1 MGCFV
6 NSTSGAGLS
15 KMKANKEYKKRVNVC
30 WEVGEER
37 KCRTM
42 SHDEAYALKRWLDEN
57 NGFTF
62 WFQALDD

>member
-1 MGCFV
+1 
-6 NSTSGAGLS
+6 
-15 KMKANKEYKKRVNVC
+15 MKANKEYKKRVNVC

>member
-1 MGCFV
+1 MGCSV
-6 NSTSGAGLS
+6 NSTSGASLN
-15 KMKANKEYKKRVNVC
+15 KMKTNKEYKKRVNVC

-37 KCRTM
+37 ACRTM
-42 SHDEAYALKRWLDEN
+42 SKDEAYALKQWLDEN

>member
-1 MGCFV
+1 MVYFIDRYRTC
-6 NSTSGAGLS
+6 SLTE
-15 KMKANKEYKKRVNVC
+15 MKANKQYKKRVNVC

-42 SHDEAYALKRWLDEN
+42 SNDEAYALKKWLDDN

>member
-6 NSTSGAGLS
+6 NSTSGASLN
-15 KMKANKEYKKRVNVC
+15 KMKTNKEYKKRVNVC
-30 WEVGEER
+30 WEIGEKR
-37 KCRTM
+37 ACKTM
-42 SHDEAYALKRWLDEN
+42 SKDEAYALKQWLDEN

>member
-1 MGCFV
+1 VGYFINNF
-6 NSTSGAGLS
+6 NSLS
-15 KMKANKEYKKRVNVC
+15 FIQMKSDKDYKKRVNVC

-37 KCRTM
+37 ACRTM
-42 SHDEAYALKRWLDEN
+42 SKDEAYALKRWLDDN